1 MLRGRVRMAKHARQ
15 LSLACFEHSK
25 VIGLSTRARS
35 HYVSHSEVTSPFP
48 LLGNEGYVRNRDDM
62 RCNEQCSVKC
72 LSHICSLMHLVS
84 STLRRV
90 VMIDMIDM
98 KQYFQFS
105 VLSFHTDSYSLLI
118 KYFGINESYFYSCT
132 ASNWCAYS
140 TIADT
145 EYTVWTNECALPWDN
160 IRTALTYSCKS
171 MIRNWLSCQISVKC
185 FSILCE
191 TKPNQ
196 SWLLNKK

>member
-1 MLRGRVRMAKHARQ
+1 
-15 LSLACFEHSK
+15 
-25 VIGLSTRARS
+25 
-35 HYVSHSEVTSPFP
+35 
-48 LLGNEGYVRNRDDM
+48 M

-132 ASNWCAYS
+132 ASN
-140 TIADT
+140 
-145 EYTVWTNECALPWDN
+145 
-160 IRTALTYSCKS
+160 
-171 MIRNWLSCQISVKC
+171 
-185 FSILCE
+185 
-191 TKPNQ
+191 
-196 SWLLNKK
+196 